1 MMEFLKEWTYTI
13 CITLVISVVFSILT
27 PKGNMGRFFKIIL
40 AAFIFLSFIYP
51 IKSSDIDLSF
61 PEFNISDI
69 EDTQSA
75 AYKNTIDTQI
85 NQTLEEG
92 GYSSCVIKSDID
104 FKNDEIYVNGVTVSI
119 PSIFDKD
126 DVKSYL
132 FDSLG
137 IIAEVYYIGE

>member
-1 MMEFLKEWTYTI
+1 MDFLKEWTYTI
-13 CITLVISVVFSILT
+13 CITLVISVLFSILT

-51 IKSSDIDLSF
+51 LKSSEIDLSF

-69 EDTQSA
+69 ADSQSA

-92 GYSSCVIKSDID
+92 GYTSCVIKSDIY
-104 FKNDEIYVNGVTVSI
+104 FRNDEINIKSVTVSI
-119 PSIFDKD
+119 PNGFDKD
-126 DVKSYL
+126 EVRSYL

-137 IIAEVYYIGE
+137 ILAEVYYIGE

>member
-1 MMEFLKEWTYTI
+1 MEFLKEWTYTI
-13 CITLVISVVFSILT
+13 CITLIISVVFSILT

-51 IKSSDIDLSF
+51 LKSSEIDLSF

-69 EDTQSA
+69 EESQSE

-85 NQTLEEG
+85 NQTLENA

-104 FKNDEIYVNGVTVSI
+104 FKNDEIYIKKITVSI
-119 PSIFDKD
+119 PNSYDKD
-126 DVKSYL
+126 EVKGYL

-137 IIAEVYYIGE
+137 ILAEVYYIGE